1 MRTLN
6 DMGRDWIREATN
18 LPAVV
23 AERCVHTRIE
33 TASCR
38 ACVDACPQRA
48 WVIDDEQLG
57 IDAERCDGCNLCVAA
72 CPEGA
77 VQAPVQPALRDTAR
91 GSAALLA
98 CQPTGLDAGEGLV
111 PCIHALGLSALL
123 DLYRSGVRMLIS
135 CTADC
140 DACERGDATRLQER
154 IDRVNALLTQRDL
167 PGIHAET
174 LTADAWLQRLNRD
187 LSPARGPALN
197 RRQFLRRATRDVLAA
212 YQQSQG
218 QDPTFDGPQ
227 EAPGQMLPARSA
239 GQPAP
244 FAVAIDGERCN
255 ACHACANLCP
265 HAAITRQTD
274 DQGRNT
280 AYRLSADACTGC
292 GICSDVC
299 DQDAISMH
307 AWSIPPASVVE
318 LTQHR
323 CRACGSRFELPK
335 QQTDIAMC
343 RICNARNHHALL
355 YQVLE

>member
-6 DMGRDWIREATN
+6 DMGRDWIREAAN

-33 TASCR
+33 AASCQ

-57 IDAERCDGCNLCVAA
+57 IDAESCDGCNLCVAA

-77 VQAPVQPALRDTAR
+77 VQAPVQPALRDSPA
-91 GSAALLA
+91 GSVALLA
-98 CQPTGLDAGEGLV
+98 CQPTGLETSEGVV
-111 PCIHALGLSALL
+111 PCILALGLSSLL
-123 DLYRSGVRMLIS
+123 GLYRSGVRTLIS

-140 DACERGDATRLQER
+140 DDCERGDATRLQER
-154 IDRVNALLTQRDL
+154 IDRVNALLTQRNL
-167 PGIHAET
+167 PGIDHEP
-174 LTADAWLQRLNRD
+174 LTADTWLQRHNQD
-187 LSPARGPALN
+187 LTPARGPALN

-218 QDPTFDGPQ
+218 QDPILDGRQ
-227 EAPGQMLPARSA
+227 EPPGQMLPARSP

-244 FAVAIDGERCN
+244 FAVAIDGVRCN

-265 HAAITRQTD
+265 HAAIMLQTD
-274 DQGRNT
+274 DQGCNT
-280 AYRLSADACTGC
+280 AYRLLADACTGC
-292 GICSDVC
+292 GICTDVC
-299 DQDAISMH
+299 DQEAISIH
-307 AWSIPPASVVE
+307 PWAIPPASAVE
-318 LTQHR
+318 LTRHR
-323 CRACGSRFELPK
+323 CRACGSRFELPEQHADDK
-335 QQTDIAMC
+335 LC
-343 RICNARNHHALL
+343 RICTARNHHALL

>member
-6 DMGRDWIREATN
+6 DMGHGWVREAMN
-18 LPAVV
+18 LPTVV

-77 VQAPVQPALRDTAR
+77 VQAQVQPALRDTTV

-98 CQPTGLDAGEGLV
+98 CRPTGLDVSEGLV
-111 PCIHALGLSALL
+111 PCVHALGLSSLL
-123 DLYRSGVRMLIS
+123 DLYRTGVRALSI
-135 CTADC
+135 CTAGCDDC
-140 DACERGDATRLQER
+140 GRGGATRLQAR
-154 IDRVNALLTQRDL
+154 IERVNALLTQRDL
-167 PGIHAET
+167 PRIHYEP
-174 LTADAWLQRLNRD
+174 LDADAWLQRLNH
-187 LSPARGPALN
+187 LSPARGPALS
-197 RRQFLRRATRDVLAA
+197 RRQFLRHATRDVLGV

-218 QDPTFDGPQ
+218 QDPIVDAPLIP
-227 EAPGQMLPARSA
+227 PGQLIPARA
-239 GQPAP
+239 TGQPVP
-244 FAVAIDGERCN
+244 FAVAIDDRRCN

-265 HAAITRQTD
+265 HGAISLQTD

-292 GICSDVC
+292 GICADVC
-299 DQDAISMH
+299 DQDAISIH
-307 AWSIPPASVVE
+307 PWATPPSSTVE
-318 LTQHR
+318 LTQRR
-323 CRACGSRFELPK
+323 CQACGSSFELPAQHADTK
-335 QQTDIAMC
+335 WC
-343 RICNARNHHALL
+343 RICAARNHHTLL